1 MQALSFS
8 FENNAVRTLGTA
20 DLPLFVAI
28 DVATALGYK
37 NTKDAVLRHVDSDD
51 LIKSEIADKLN
62 RIQTVN
68 CVNESGLYA
77 LIFGSKLESAKRFF
91 CCLVHG
97 VVKRDPIH
105 KGGSKTHTPLK
116 GCPVS
121 GPPL

>member
-51 LIKSEIADKLN
+51 LKSLISS
-62 RIQTVN
+62 T
-68 CVNESGLYA
+68 ESKPSTASTSLA
-77 LIFGSKLESAKRFF
+77 STL
-91 CCLVHG
+91 
-97 VVKRDPIH
+97 
-105 KGGSKTHTPLK
+105 
-116 GCPVS
+116 
-121 GPPL
+121 